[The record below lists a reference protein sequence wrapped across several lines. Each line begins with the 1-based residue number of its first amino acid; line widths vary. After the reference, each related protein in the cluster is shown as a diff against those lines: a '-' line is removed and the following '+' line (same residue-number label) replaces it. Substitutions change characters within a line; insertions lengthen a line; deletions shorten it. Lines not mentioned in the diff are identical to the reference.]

1 MLRNDQYTATVVAL
15 AAPGIYRIMRHLE
28 SPCARGVFYD
38 ARAYARKVA
47 KRNRLHKYAMFTVYR
62 NGRYVTADYINRED

>member
-15 AAPGIYRIMRHLE
+15 ASPGTYRIMRHLE
-28 SPCARGVFYD
+28 SPCARGAFYD

-47 KRNRLHKYAMFTVYR
+47 KRNPLQRIAMFTVYH
-62 NGRYVTADYINRED
+62 NGRYVAAGLINRED